1 LNKKD
6 FSILI
11 SRSSEAHAISLWI
24 LGGASIFIDTPILNT
39 IVIGLIISF
48 AIIAFPGT
56 RTSLKILSIA
66 ILLAT
71 TWIALFY
78 EVEGAI
84 IDGLERAAIFP
95 AFLATL
101 VLLRATADHRPE
113 SQKARQAFSSLP
125 KTQRAG
131 GIVTGA
137 HFIGAILQVGVFAV
151 LAPIIGRDST
161 ETDRRG
167 IFLIAARGMALVPFW
182 SPFVVGMAI
191 ASEYLPNVPLWQPV
205 LLGLILTVIGLLVSA
220 VIMDGER
227 KPAVIWRTLLSLGPI
242 IPGVFLTAALVVVT
256 SILTGWSTLQSLV
269 ISLPIPCLVS
279 VFVISAKTGRQV
291 LSASIRGVGRIG
303 PEVTIMTC
311 AIILGTVFEAAMP
324 QSGILNWL
332 QSLKLSPISII
343 LIVIMGMTLAGLMGI
358 HAIVPGTMLLVLFVN
373 LPSEVAD
380 LILMQALL
388 VGWGL
393 CTLISL
399 GSLTII
405 TGSIMFNLNPL
416 SVITGPNIAYAFG
429 LGLFCAAVLVALNS
443 VLMS

>member
-1 LNKKD
+1 MNKKD

-24 LGGASIFIDTPILNT
+24 LGGTSIFIDTPILNT

-56 RTSLKILSIA
+56 RTSLKILSIV

-205 LLGLILTVIGLLVSA
+205 LLGLILTVIGLLVST

-242 IPGVFLTAALVVVT
+242 IPGVFFTAALVVVT
-256 SILTGWSTLQSLV
+256 SVLTGWSTLQSLV
-269 ISLPIPCLVS
+269 ISLPIPCLAS
-279 VFVISAKTGRQV
+279 VFLISAKTGGQV
-291 LSASIRGVGRIG
+291 LSASIQGVGRIG

-416 SVITGPNIAYAFG
+416 SVITGPNIAYAIG

>member
-1 LNKKD
+1 
-6 FSILI
+6 
-11 SRSSEAHAISLWI
+11 
-24 LGGASIFIDTPILNT
+24 
-39 IVIGLIISF
+39 
-48 AIIAFPGT
+48 
-56 RTSLKILSIA
+56 
-66 ILLAT
+66 
-71 TWIALFY
+71 
-78 EVEGAI
+78 
-84 IDGLERAAIFP
+84 
-95 AFLATL
+95 
-101 VLLRATADHRPE
+101 
-113 SQKARQAFSSLP
+113 
-125 KTQRAG
+125 
-131 GIVTGA
+131 
-137 HFIGAILQVGVFAV
+137 
-151 LAPIIGRDST
+151 
-161 ETDRRG
+161 
-167 IFLIAARGMALVPFW
+167 
-182 SPFVVGMAI
+182 
-191 ASEYLPNVPLWQPV
+191 
-205 LLGLILTVIGLLVSA
+205 VIGLLVSA

-269 ISLPIPCLVS
+269 ISLPIPCLIS
-279 VFVISAKTGRQV
+279 VFVISAKTGVQV
-291 LSASIRGVGRIG
+291 LSASIQGVGRIG

-332 QSLKLSPISII
+332 QSLKLSPISIL